1 MTLPVPRWLWAVVL
15 LTVGAFV
22 ADAIVVYGVRFA
34 AWLESDATVPALLA
48 ARSLHTGL
56 PIATD
61 WYYGNGDV
69 WVVAPHL
76 FAILPV
82 ALFGIGQVSLWIS
95 IVAGFAVELVV
106 LARTYAWLAG
116 ARWLGGLAAVVT
128 LVAWSRL
135 HIRFVYIQLAYG
147 FGAVLYLVVFAA
159 FAARAVAETERSP
172 GHRAKPE
179 APDQRSEGS
188 AEKDE
193 RGGRMKYGL
202 LAPAG
207 GRRRLVGLAVLV
219 ALSAVQNPTRGLV
232 FVLAPLAI
240 ACAWPWRDL
249 PARRRLALAA
259 ATTLGWLVAAA
270 LYRLVLQRVVS
281 FAYPSGHNDFVLVDG
296 WGGVAKNLGRL
307 WDGVRMLCGASRRIT
322 GLVVPASLVL
332 VGALAL
338 VGREVVR
345 ARELTALRMMCMV
358 VVAQLGVVLVPLVIG
373 NLMIAPTSVR
383 YTMPSLVLVLGLAA
397 VLAVRAVA
405 EAARAWRALATGWLV
420 LVPIAVLLA
429 IGKSRPP
436 APKAYAWAHPR
447 ELPALG
453 AELARRGLTHG
464 YSNLLNANLLNFGA
478 RGGVRICPV
487 HFAHVLIPQRWL
499 ADTACYT
506 ASALPARFFVVTDH
520 AVPDDDAALRA
531 TLPPP
536 EERFHIGPTCDV
548 AVYRTA
554 AVPLAWL
561 ALPIHDGDELAL
573 PLRLPASHPALHR
586 GEGAADGD
594 RLVATGAPGPVVS
607 GPSLALPRGAYRVTW
622 RGHAIASPGRLT
634 FTVMADD
641 GADALARATV
651 DPAAA
656 GPGAA
661 TRVELTFA
669 TDRTRSGVEVVVVS
683 GGGARIALDE
693 VVIDR
698 R

>member
-1 MTLPVPRWLWAVVL
+1 MTLPAPRWLWAVAVL
-15 LTVGAFV
+15 TAGAFV
-22 ADAIVVYGVRFA
+22 ADAILIYGVRFA

-69 WVVAPHL
+69 WVLAPHL

-82 ALFGIGQVSLWIS
+82 AVLGISQVSLWIS
-95 IVAGFAVELVV
+95 IVAGFVIELVV

-147 FGAVLYLVVFAA
+147 FGAVLYLMVFAA
-159 FAARAVAETERSP
+159 FAARAVE
-172 GHRAKPE
+172 
-179 APDQRSEGS
+179 
-188 AEKDE
+188 
-193 RGGRMKYGL
+193 
-202 LAPAG
+202 PAG
-207 GRRRLVGLAVLV
+207 ARRRLVGLAVLV
-219 ALSAVQNPTRGLV
+219 MLAAVQNPTRGLV
-232 FVLAPLAI
+232 FVLAPLVF

-259 ATTLGWLVAAA
+259 AATLGWLVAAA
-270 LYRLVLQRVVS
+270 LYRLVLHRVVS
-281 FAYPSGHNDFVLVDG
+281 FAYPSGHNDFVLADR
-296 WGGVAKNLGRL
+296 WDSVALNLRRL
-307 WDGVRMLCGASRRIT
+307 WDGVLMLSGASRRLT
-322 GLVVPASLVL
+322 GLVVPSILVL

-345 ARELTALRMMCMV
+345 ARELTALRMVCVV
-358 VVAQLGVVLVPLVIG
+358 VVAQLGGVLVPLVIG

-405 EAARAWRALATGWLV
+405 EAARTWRALATGWLV
-420 LVPIAVLLA
+420 VLPIAVLLA
-429 IGKSRPP
+429 IGKSQPP
-436 APKAYAWAHPR
+436 TPKAYVWAHPR

-464 YSNLLNANLLNFGA
+464 YSNLLNANLIAFGA
-478 RGGVRICPV
+478 RGSMRICPV
-487 HFAHVLIPQRWL
+487 HFAHVLIPDRWL

-520 AVPDDDAALRA
+520 DERDDTALRA
-531 TLPPP
+531 TLPAPD
-536 EERFHIGPTCDV
+536 ERFHIGPTYDV

-561 ALPIHDGDELAL
+561 TLPIHDGDELAL
-573 PLRLPASHPALHR
+573 PLRLPASHPALVR
-586 GEGAADGD
+586 GEAKPDGD
-594 RLVATGAPGPVVS
+594 RLVATGVPGSIVS
-607 GPSLALPRGAYRVTW
+607 GPALAVPRGAYRVTW
-622 RGHAIASPGRLT
+622 RGHAIASPGLLT
-634 FTVMADD
+634 FMVVAND
-641 GADALARATV
+641 GGDGGDGTDVLARATL
-651 DPAAA
+651 DSLAA

-661 TRVELTFA
+661 THVELNFA
-669 TDRTRSGVEVVVVS
+669 TDRTRYGVEVVVIS
-683 GGGARIALDE
+683 GGGARVALDE
-693 VVIDR
+693 VVIER

>member
-1 MTLPVPRWLWAVVL
+1 MILPAPRWLKAVVL

-22 ADAIVVYGVRFA
+22 AEAIVVYGVRFT

-69 WVVAPHL
+69 WVLAPHL

-82 ALFGIGQVSLWIS
+82 ALLGIGQVSLWIS

-147 FGAVLYLVVFAA
+147 FGAVLYLLVFAA
-159 FAARAVAETERSP
+159 FAARAVE
-172 GHRAKPE
+172 
-179 APDQRSEGS
+179 
-188 AEKDE
+188 
-193 RGGRMKYGL
+193 
-202 LAPAG
+202 PAG
-207 GRRRLVGLAVLV
+207 ARRRLIGLAVLV
-219 ALSAVQNPTRGLV
+219 ALGAVQNPTRGLV

-249 PARRRLALAA
+249 PARRRRALAA
-259 ATTLGWLVAAA
+259 AATLGWLVAAA
-270 LYRLVLQRVVS
+270 LYHLVLHRVVS
-281 FAYPSGHNDFVLVDG
+281 FAYPPGHIDFVLVDR
-296 WGGVAKNLGRL
+296 WGDVAINLSRL
-307 WDGVRMLCGASRRIT
+307 WDGVRMLCGASRRIA
-322 GLVVPASLVL
+322 GSVVPSSLVL

-345 ARELTALRMMCMV
+345 ARELTALRMVCVV

-383 YTMPSLVLVLGLAA
+383 YAMPSLVLVLGLAA

-464 YSNLLNANLLNFGA
+464 YSNLLNANLIAFGA

-487 HFAHVLIPQRWL
+487 YFAHVLIPQRWL
-499 ADTACYT
+499 ADTTCYT

-520 AVPDDDAALRA
+520 DARDDAALRA

-607 GPSLALPRGAYRVTW
+607 GPWLALPRGAYRMTW
-622 RGHAIASPGRLT
+622 RGHAIASPGQLT
-634 FTVMADD
+634 FTVVADG
-641 GADALARATV
+641 GADVLARATV

-669 TDRTRSGVEVVVVS
+669 TDRARNGVGLVVVS

-693 VVIDR
+693 VVIER

>member
-1 MTLPVPRWLWAVVL
+1 MTLPAPRWLLAVVL
-15 LTVGAFV
+15 VTAGAFV
-22 ADAIVVYGVRFA
+22 AEAIMIYGVRFA

-48 ARSLHTGL
+48 ARSLHTRL

-69 WVVAPHL
+69 WVLAPHL

-82 ALFGIGQVSLWIS
+82 ALLGIAQVSLWIS

-116 ARWLGGLAAVVT
+116 ARWLGGLAAVLT

-147 FGAVLYLVVFAA
+147 FVAVLYLLVFAA
-159 FAARAVAETERSP
+159 FAARAVE
-172 GHRAKPE
+172 
-179 APDQRSEGS
+179 
-188 AEKDE
+188 
-193 RGGRMKYGL
+193 
-202 LAPAG
+202 PAG
-207 GRRRLVGLAVLV
+207 ARRRLVGLAVLV
-219 ALSAVQNPTRGLV
+219 ALGAVQNPTRGLV

-240 ACAWPWRDL
+240 ACAWPWRGL

-259 ATTLGWLVAAA
+259 AATLGWLVAAA

-281 FAYPSGHNDFVLVDG
+281 FAYPPGHIDFVLVDR
-296 WGGVAKNLGRL
+296 WGDVAINLRRL
-307 WDGVRMLCGASRRIT
+307 WDGVGMLCGASRRIT
-322 GLVVPASLVL
+322 GLVVPSTLVL

-345 ARELTALRMMCMV
+345 ARELTALRVVCVV

-383 YTMPSLVLVLGLAA
+383 YAMPSLLLVFGLAA

-436 APKAYAWAHPR
+436 TPKAYAWAHPR

-464 YSNLLNANLLNFGA
+464 YSNLLNANLIAFGA
-478 RGGVRICPV
+478 RGGVRICPIY
-487 HFAHVLIPQRWL
+487 FAHVLIPQRWL

-506 ASALPARFFVVTDH
+506 APALPARFFVVTDH
-520 AVPDDDAALRA
+520 DARDDAALRA

-622 RGHAIASPGRLT
+622 RGHAIASPGQLA
-634 FTVMADD
+634 FTVVADD
-641 GADALARATV
+641 GTDVLARATV
-651 DPAAA
+651 DPVAA

-661 TRVELTFA
+661 TRVELSFA

-693 VVIDR
+693 VVIER

>member
-1 MTLPVPRWLWAVVL
+1 MKAVAL

-22 ADAIVVYGVRFA
+22 ADAVVVYGLHFT
-34 AWLESDATVPALLA
+34 AWLESDATEPALLA

-69 WVVAPHL
+69 WVLAPHL

-82 ALFGIGQVSLWIS
+82 ALLGIGPVSLWIS
-95 IVAGFAVELVV
+95 IVAGFALELAV

-116 ARWLGGLAAVVT
+116 VRWLGWLAAVVT

-147 FGAVLYLVVFAA
+147 FGAVLYLLVFAVFAA
-159 FAARAVAETERSP
+159 CAIE
-172 GHRAKPE
+172 
-179 APDQRSEGS
+179 
-188 AEKDE
+188 
-193 RGGRMKYGL
+193 
-202 LAPAG
+202 PAG
-207 GRRRLVGLAVLV
+207 SRRRLVGLTVAV
-219 ALSAVQNPTRGLV
+219 ALGAVQNPTRGLV
-232 FVLAPLAI
+232 FVLAPLAL
-240 ACAWPWRDL
+240 ACLWPWRDL
-249 PARRRLALAA
+249 PVRRRLALAA
-259 ATTLGWLVAAA
+259 AVTLGWLVAAA
-270 LYRLVLQRVVS
+270 LYCLVLHRVVS
-281 FAYPSGHNDFVLVDG
+281 FAYPSGHIDFVVVDR
-296 WGGVAKNLGRL
+296 WSDVAINLGRL
-307 WDGVRMLCGASRRIT
+307 WDGVRLLCGASRRIT
-322 GLVVPASLVL
+322 WTVMPSTLVL

-345 ARELTALRMMCMV
+345 ARTLTALRIVCLV
-358 VVAQLGVVLVPLVIG
+358 VVAQLGVVLVPLVVG

-383 YTMPSLVLVLGLAA
+383 YTMSSLVLVLGLAA
-397 VLAVRAVA
+397 VLAVHAVA
-405 EAARAWRALATGWLV
+405 EAGRVWRALATGWLV
-420 LVPIAVLLA
+420 VVPIAVLLV
-429 IGKSRPP
+429 IGRSRPP
-436 APKAYAWAHPR
+436 APKAYEWADPR

-464 YSNLLNANLLNFGA
+464 YSNLLNANLIAFGA
-478 RGGVRICPV
+478 RGDVRICPV
-487 HFAHVLIPQRWL
+487 YFAHVLIPQRWL

-506 ASALPARFFVVTDH
+506 APALPARFFVVTDH
-520 AVPDDDAALRA
+520 DPRDDAALRA

-536 EERFHIGPTCDV
+536 EERFHVGPTYDV

-554 AVPLAWL
+554 AVPLVWL

-586 GEGAADGD
+586 GEGAVDGD
-594 RLVATGAPGPVVS
+594 RLVATGAPGTVVW

-622 RGHAIASPGRLT
+622 RGQAIASPGQLM
-634 FTVMADD
+634 FSVVAD
-641 GADALARATV
+641 GAADVLARATV

-669 TDRTRSGVEVVVVS
+669 TDRTRDRVEVVVAS
-683 GGGARIALDE
+683 EGGARVALDE
-693 VVIDR
+693 VIIDR

>member
-1 MTLPVPRWLWAVVL
+1 MTLPAPRWLWAVVL

-22 ADAIVVYGVRFA
+22 ADAIVIYGVRFA
-34 AWLESDATVPALLA
+34 PWLESDATVPALLA
-48 ARSLHTGL
+48 ARSLPTGL

-82 ALFGIGQVSLWIS
+82 ALFGIGQASLWIS

-159 FAARAVAETERSP
+159 FAARAVAEPERSP

-179 APDQRSEGS
+179 AADPRSEGS

-202 LAPAG
+202 LDPAAA
-207 GRRRLVGLAVLV
+207 RRRLIGPAVLV
-219 ALSAVQNPTRGLV
+219 MLASVQNPTRGLV
-232 FVLAPLAI
+232 FVLVPLAI
-240 ACAWPWRDL
+240 SCAWPWRGL
-249 PARRRLALAA
+249 PARRRFALVAA
-259 ATTLGWLVAAA
+259 AALGWLVAAA
-270 LYRLVLQRVVS
+270 VYRLVLCRVVS
-281 FAYPSGHNDFVLVDG
+281 FAYPSGHNDFVFAGRWSD
-296 WGGVAKNLGRL
+296 VANNLSLL
-307 WDGVRMLCGASRRIT
+307 WDGVRMLCGASGRIT
-322 GLVVPASLVL
+322 ALVVPASLVL
-332 VGALAL
+332 LGALAL

-345 ARELTALRMMCMV
+345 ARELTALRIVCV
-358 VVAQLGVVLVPLVIG
+358 VVLAQLGVVLVPLVIG
-373 NLMIAPTSVR
+373 NLMIAATSVR
-383 YTMPSLVLVLGLAA
+383 YLMPSLVLVLGLAA
-397 VLAVRAVA
+397 VLAVRAA
-405 EAARAWRALATGWLV
+405 REAARLWRALATGWLV
-420 LVPIAVLLA
+420 LLPIAVLLA
-429 IGKSRPP
+429 IGRSRPP
-436 APKAYAWAHPR
+436 APRAYRWANPR

-464 YSNLLNANLLNFGA
+464 YSNLLNANLIAFGGHG
-478 RGGVRICPV
+478 RVRICPV

-520 AVPDDDAALRA
+520 AVPDDDATLRQ

-573 PLRLPASHPALHR
+573 PLRLPVSHPALVR
-586 GEGAADGD
+586 GEGSVDGD
-594 RLVATGAPGPVVS
+594 RLVATGAPGPVAS

-622 RGHAIASPGRLT
+622 RGHAITSPGRLT
-634 FTVMADD
+634 FLVMADD
-641 GADALARATV
+641 GTDVLARATV

-661 TRVELTFA
+661 TRVELSFA
-669 TDRTRSGVEVVVVS
+669 TDRPRNGVEVVVVS
-683 GGGARIALDE
+683 GGGARVALDE